1 MGGSHNFGARKGA
14 TLKAMGL
21 RAGVPD
27 LFLAIARGGYHG
39 LYVEVKGP
47 KGRLSKVQRD
57 YHVKLIEKG
66 YCVRVGDGENVCKYI
81 ISQYILGNIRRE
93 GIAP

>member
-21 RAGVPD
+21 RPGVPD
-27 LFLAIARGGYHG
+27 LFLAMMRGGFGG

-57 YHVKLIEKG
+57 YHAKLIKQG
-66 YCVRVGDGENVCKYI
+66 YCVRVGDGKEVCKDI
-81 ISQYILGNIRRE
+81 ISQYILGNIKRE
-93 GIAP
+93 GIAL